1 MMKIFVILKG
11 SNFRYSGELISE
23 TDSSVIINDFKIGK
37 IEIAKSEISVRG
49 VQ

>member
-1 MMKIFVILKG
+1 MKIFVMIKNTG
-11 SNFRYSGELISE
+11 YRYSGELISE
-23 TDSSVIINDFKIGK
+23 TDSSIIINDFKIGK